1 MPIAGH
7 ADLQRDG
14 IIESKSEKVVSE
26 LAVKEHAERP
36 LSGPAKRSYGSA
48 VRLAEVDV
56 SELVPRGGLAQK
68 GSVLG
73 MQIDVV
79 DGDGLL
85 PASDASTLAT

>member
-1 MPIAGH
+1 M
-7 ADLQRDG
+7 
-14 IIESKSEKVVSE
+14 
-26 LAVKEHAERP
+26 KEHAERP
-36 LSGPAKRSYGSA
+36 VNSPAKCSYGSA
-48 VRLAEVDV
+48 IGLAEVDI